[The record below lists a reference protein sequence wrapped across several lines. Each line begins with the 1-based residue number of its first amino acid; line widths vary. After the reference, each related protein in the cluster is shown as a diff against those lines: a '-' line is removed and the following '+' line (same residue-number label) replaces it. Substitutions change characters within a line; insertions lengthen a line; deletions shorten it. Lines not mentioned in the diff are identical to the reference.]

1 MGDTISLTLTAR
13 SVGKDFAERKIFR
26 DINFNISN
34 GQSLA
39 VTGSN
44 GSGKTTLVR
53 ILCALIRPSTGEVT
67 YQFNDKKVP
76 EEKIYHHIGLVG
88 PYLEL
93 YEELTAR
100 ENLEFFARMKRIP
113 DYTERIGMLLSR
125 MRLSGRENDQVKN
138 YSSGMKQRLKY
149 VFALLHQPPVL
160 FLDEPTSNL
169 DSEGISTVYEIMT
182 EQKKDKILI
191 LATND
196 QEDLKFGD
204 RQIAVS
210 S

>member
-1 MGDTISLTLTAR
+1 MGDTISLTLKAR
-13 SVGKDFAERKIFR
+13 SVGKDFAERRIFR
-26 DINFNISN
+26 DINFDVSN

-53 ILCALIRPSTGEVT
+53 ILCALIRPSTGEVA
-67 YQFNDKKVP
+67 YHINDKKIP
-76 EEKIYHHIGLVG
+76 EEEIYHHIGLVG

-204 RQIAVS
+204 KQIAVS

>member
-1 MGDTISLTLTAR
+1 MGGIINLTLTAR
-13 SVGKDFAERKIFR
+13 SVGKDFAERRIFR
-26 DINFNISN
+26 DINFTIS
-34 GQSLA
+34 GGESLA
-39 VTGSN
+39 ITGSN
-44 GSGKTTLVR
+44 GSGKTTLMR
-53 ILCALIRPSTGEVT
+53 ILCSLIRPSSGEVT
-67 YQFNDKKVP
+67 YNLNGQNLP
-76 EEKIYHHIGLVG
+76 EEEIYHHIGLVG

-93 YEELTAR
+93 YEELTAQ
-100 ENLEFFARMKRIP
+100 ENLEFFARMKKVP
-113 DYTERIGMLLSR
+113 DYQARIDSLLAK
-125 MRLSGRENDQVKN
+125 MRLTGRENDQVRT

-149 VFALLHQPPVL
+149 VFALLNQPPVL

-169 DSEGISTVYEIMT
+169 DNEGVATVYDIMT

-204 RQIAVS
+204 SQIAVS